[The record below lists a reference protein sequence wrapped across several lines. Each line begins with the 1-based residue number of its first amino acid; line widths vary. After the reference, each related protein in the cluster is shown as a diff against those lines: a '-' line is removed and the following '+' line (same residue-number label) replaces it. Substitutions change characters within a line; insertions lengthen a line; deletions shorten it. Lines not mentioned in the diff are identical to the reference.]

1 MDITEEE
8 QRHLSTIISQKE
20 KYRRNNERRAKIR
33 RAEGRLEI
41 SEYNSIRKDKTR
53 SMVAKLNDLM
63 LSNPRMTRKEI
74 AETLGVSVY
83 RVDQLKRQLR
93 KSKL

>member
-1 MDITEEE
+1 
-8 QRHLSTIISQKE
+8 
-20 KYRRNNERRAKIR
+20 
-33 RAEGRLEI
+33 
-41 SEYNSIRKDKTR
+41 
-53 SMVAKLNDLM
+53 MVAKLNDLM